1 MYLWKILFLF
11 LVGGVSELAAVWLD
25 DRGKGEGLLCT
36 LWTICD
42 AATDT
47 KSVVPPSAILHPPVA
62 LIPNDAHQ
70 QCDVTFGGKQKG
82 SYVAV
87 CLLLGPVGLFNPG
100 PHSTAPLDMVSIA
113 EDQSLP
119 VDFNGT

>member
-1 MYLWKILFLF
+1 MMP
-11 LVGGVSELAAVWLD
+11 
-25 DRGKGEGLLCT
+25 T
-36 LWTICD
+36 N
-42 AATDT
+42 
-47 KSVVPPSAILHPPVA
+47 SVTSHSA
-62 LIPNDAHQ
+62 
-70 QCDVTFGGKQKG
+70 GSKG

-119 VDFNGT
+119 VDFNGTSLQLSSGMMDSTLHDPASLSNSSSADMETPGAVIQHASNVEQCWRNLSTSRDDHERPRTG